1 MMAAAASSV
10 RTAVAIDP
18 DPPLLRVDTLIKEF
32 PVHTGI
38 FGRGGQVVHA
48 VDGVSFE
55 LARGETLALVGESG
69 CGKSTVGRLVLR
81 LLEPT
86 RGTVWFEGNDIGRLG
101 DQALRAQRRRM
112 QIIFQDP
119 YASLNPRMTVGQTLA
134 EPLVLHGL
142 APGNRAGR
150 VAELLSLVGLNRA
163 YADRYPHEF
172 SGGQR
177 QRIGIARA
185 LAVEPQLIVCDEPVS
200 ALDVSIQA
208 QVINLLSDLQQR
220 LGLAYLFI
228 AHDLAVVKHIAHRV
242 AVMYLGRIVE
252 YGTKAQIFGEPRHP
266 YTQALLSAVP
276 MPAPGSRTRRIILQG
291 DVPSPISPPSGC
303 HFRTRC
309 PYAQP
314 ICAEQQ
320 PVLAGESG
328 HTLACHLWRS
338 IPAAEKLPPA
348 IAGPGAA
355 RVLRLQAAF
364 LRPGASA
371 TP

>member
-1 MMAAAASSV
+1 MTAATGALPSSV
-10 RTAVAIDP
+10 GVAEP
-18 DPPLLRVDTLIKEF
+18 APPLLRVDAVVKEF
-32 PVHTGI
+32 PVHAGM
-38 FGRGGQVVHA
+38 FGRSSDVVHA

-55 LARGETLALVGESG
+55 LERGETLALVGESG

-86 RGTVWFEGNDIGRLG
+86 RGKVWFEGTDIGSLG

-119 YASLNPRMTVGQTLA
+119 YASLNPRMTVGQTLG
-134 EPLVLHGL
+134 EPLALHGL
-142 APGNRAGR
+142 APGRRAQR
-150 VAELLSLVGLNRA
+150 VAELLGLVGLAGA

-208 QVINLLSDLQQR
+208 QVINLLSDLQDR

-228 AHDLAVVKHIAHRV
+228 AHDLAVVKHIASRV

-252 YGTKAQIFGEPRHP
+252 HGTRAQIFNEPRHP

-276 MPAPGSRTRRIILQG
+276 MPAPGSRKRRIILQG

-309 PYAQP
+309 QHAQA
-314 ICAEQQ
+314 ICAEAQ
-320 PVLAGESG
+320 PPLAGDDG
-328 HTLACHLWRS
+328 HPVACHLWRN
-338 IPAAEKLPPA
+338 IPAPEKLVPA

-355 RVLRLQAAF
+355 RLLRLQSAFRRPAA
-364 LRPGASA
+364 AA
-371 TP
+371 TR